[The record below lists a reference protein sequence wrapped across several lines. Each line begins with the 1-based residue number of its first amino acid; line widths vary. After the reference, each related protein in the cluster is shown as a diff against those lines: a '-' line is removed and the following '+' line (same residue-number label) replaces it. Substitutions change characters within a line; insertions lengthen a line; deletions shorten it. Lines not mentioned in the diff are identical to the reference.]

1 MTSDSPMITRTG
13 IGAKD
18 QLFLDNYFALY
29 RRLLLETDIKAELL
43 AFRDLCLQVKARGNK
58 LIFAG
63 NGASAS
69 ISSHAATDYTQHAK
83 VRAVAFNDH
92 NLITAFGNDYGYE
105 HWVARALE
113 AYADPGDVVVLI
125 SSSGSSP
132 NIVNAAKYAQER
144 ELTCVTFSG
153 FSANNPLR
161 PLGQPSLWLD
171 CDDYNVIECT
181 HLLWILLVVNLL
193 ENDDGDDAFV
203 DRGLAAI
210 AETLTAPEH
219 QGSLIAFRDIARE
232 VTLNSGK
239 LIFAGNGGSSS
250 IASHAATD
258 FTKQSRVRSIAFND
272 HNLLTC
278 FANDYGH
285 EHWIAQALEAYAEPA
300 DAVVLISSS
309 GRSANVLN
317 AARLAKHK
325 GLPIVT
331 FTAFDP
337 RNPLRA
343 LGAVNFWADTHH
355 YSIAEGLHS
364 AWTFCVADLL
374 VGKPVY

>member
-1 MTSDSPMITRTG
+1 MISAAK
-13 IGAKD
+13 INAKD
-18 QLFLDNYFALY
+18 QSFLDNYFALY
-29 RRLLLETDIKAELL
+29 RRLLLKTDIKGKLL
-43 AFRDLCLQVKARGNK
+43 AFRDTCLEVKERRNK

-69 ISSHAATDYTQHAK
+69 IASHAATDYTQHGK

-105 HWVARALE
+105 HWIARALE
-113 AYADPGDVVVLI
+113 VYADPGDVVVLV

-132 NIVNAAKYAQER
+132 NIVNAAQYAR
-144 ELTCVTFSG
+144 EHDLRCVTFSG
-153 FSANNPLR
+153 FSSNNPLR
-161 PLGQPSLWLD
+161 TLGEPNFWLD
-171 CDDYNVIECT
+171 CNAYNVVEST
-181 HLLWILLVVNLL
+181 HLIWILLVVNLL
-193 ENDDGDDAFV
+193 ENDDGDDDFV
-203 DRGLAAI
+203 DRGLATI
-210 AETLTAPEH
+210 AETLAAPEH
-219 QGSLIAFRDIARE
+219 QGALIAFRDICRE
-232 VTLNSGK
+232 VALHSGK
-239 LIFAGNGGSSS
+239 VIFAGNGGSAS

-258 FTKQSRVRSIAFND
+258 FTKQSRVRSVSFND
-272 HNLLTC
+272 HNLLTA
-278 FANDYGH
+278 FANDYGQD
-285 EHWIAQALEAYAEPA
+285 HWMAQCIEAYAEPQ

-317 AARLAKHK
+317 AANLAKHK
-325 GLPIVT
+325 HLPVVT

-337 RNPLRA
+337 RNPLRKI
-343 LGAVNFWADTHH
+343 GNVNFWADSHH

>member
-1 MTSDSPMITRTG
+1 MNGDSVRQPVK

-18 QLFLDNYFALY
+18 QTFLENYFALY

-43 AFRDLCLQVKARGNK
+43 AFRDLCLDVKARGKK

-132 NIVNAAKYAQER
+132 NIVNAARYTHER
-144 ELTCVTFSG
+144 DLRCVTFSG
-153 FSANNPLR
+153 FSPNNPLR
-161 PLGQPSLWLD
+161 ALGQPSFWLD
-171 CDDYNVIECT
+171 CNAYNVVEST
-181 HLLWILLVVNLL
+181 HLIWILLVVNLL
-193 ENDDGDDAFV
+193 ENEDGDDEFL
-203 DRGLAAI
+203 DRSLASI
-210 AETLTAPEH
+210 AANLTAPEH
-219 QGSLIAFRDIARE
+219 HEALLAFRDICRE
-232 VTLNSGK
+232 VALRSGK
-239 LIFAGNGGSSS
+239 LIFAGNGGSAS

-278 FANDYGH
+278 FANDYGL
-285 EHWIAQALEAYAEPA
+285 EHWMAQAVEAYAEPQ

-317 AARLAKHK
+317 AANLAKHK
-325 GLPIVT
+325 DLTIIT
-331 FTAFDP
+331 FRAFDP
-337 RNPLRA
+337 RNPLRK
-343 LGAVNFWADTHH
+343 LGNVNFWTDSHH

-364 AWTFCVADLL
+364 AWTFCVADML

>member
-1 MTSDSPMITRTG
+1 MMASDPLTDPGKIS
-13 IGAKD
+13 AKD
-18 QLFLDNYFALY
+18 QRFLDDYFALY
-29 RRLLLETDIKAELL
+29 RRLLVETDIQAELL
-43 AFRDLCLQVKARGNK
+43 AFRDLCLAVRARRNK
-58 LIFAG
+58 LIFVG

-69 ISSHAATDYTQHAK
+69 IASHAATDYTQHGK

-105 HWVARALE
+105 HWVERALE

-132 NIVNAAKYAQER
+132 NIVNAAQYAR
-144 ELTCVTFSG
+144 GHDLHCVTFSG
-153 FSANNPLR
+153 FAPNNPLR
-161 PLGQPSLWLD
+161 ALGQPSLWVD
-171 CDDYNVIECT
+171 CNAYNVVEST
-181 HLLWILLVVNLL
+181 HLIWILLVVNLL
-193 ENDDGDDAFV
+193 ENEDGDDAFV
-203 DRGLAAI
+203 DLGLKTI
-210 AETLTAPEH
+210 ADSVGATEH
-219 QGSLIAFRDIARE
+219 HGALLAFRDICRE
-232 VTLNSGK
+232 VALRSGK
-239 LIFAGNGGSSS
+239 VIFAGNGGSAS

-278 FANDYGH
+278 FANDYGQ
-285 EHWIAQALEAYAEPA
+285 EHWIAQAVEAYAEPR
-300 DAVVLISSS
+300 DALVLISSS

-317 AARLAKHK
+317 AAHLAKHK
-325 GLPIVT
+325 DLPVVT

-337 RNPLRA
+337 RNPLRKM
-343 LGAVNFWADTHH
+343 GDVNFWADSHH

-364 AWTFCVADLL
+364 AWTFAVADLL